1 MEFFDPI
8 SYAVPFFII
17 LMIAEGVALKLRGI
31 DGYDVK
37 DTFFSL
43 AMGIGSLVVKIVFG
57 AAVSY
62 AAHSWVYSHRLIE
75 NVPVN
80 WWTILICFV
89 LYDLAYYWQHRFG
102 HEYRWFWA
110 SHVNHHSS
118 QRYNLST
125 ALRQTW
131 TGTIALTFIFGLP
144 IALFGFPPEMI
155 FFVAAW
161 NLLYQFWIHTE
172 LVDRMG
178 PLEWIFN
185 TPSHHRVH
193 HATNPRYLDSN
204 YAGTLIIWDRMFGTF
219 SPEVAEDPPRYGIGK
234 NLETNN
240 LLIVAFHEWIAMV
253 KDLKTARSL
262 KDVYGY
268 MFRTPGWTPDGSRM
282 TTKKA
287 KANWKR
293 KQERLKAQEDGLQ
306 SGEGDPAAKAVEP
319 AE

>member
-1 MEFFDPI
+1 MEFYDPI
-8 SYAVPFFII
+8 SYAVPVFII
-17 LMIAEGVALKLRGI
+17 LMIVEGVALRLRGI

-43 AMGIGSLVVKIVFG
+43 AMGIGSLVAKILFG

-62 AAHSWVYSHRLIE
+62 AAHSWVYEYRLVAS
-75 NVPVN
+75 VPVN

-102 HEYRWFWA
+102 HEHRWFWA

-131 TGTIALTFIFGLP
+131 TGTLALTFIFGLP
-144 IALFGFPPEMI
+144 IALFGFQPEMI

-178 PLEWIFN
+178 PFEWVFN

-240 LLIVAFHEWIAMV
+240 LLVVAFHEWMAMV
-253 KDLKTARSL
+253 KDLRSARSL
-262 KDVYGY
+262 RDVFGY

-293 KQERLKAQEDGLQ
+293 RQERLKGDALKER
-306 SGEGDPAAKAVEP
+306 GEKIVEP

>member
-1 MEFFDPI
+1 MDFYDPI
-8 SYAVPFFII
+8 AYAVPFFIV
-17 LMIAEGVALKLRGI
+17 LMIAEGIALKLRGFK
-31 DGYDVK
+31 GYEAK

-43 AMGIGSLVVKIVFG
+43 AMGIGSLVVKVAFG
-57 AAVSY
+57 AAVAY
-62 AAHSWVYSHRLIE
+62 AAHAFIYQYRLIE
-75 NVPVN
+75 DIPVT
-80 WWTILICFV
+80 WWSILICFV
-89 LYDLAYYWQHRFG
+89 LYDFAYYWQHRFG

-118 QRYNLST
+118 QKYNLST

-131 TGTIALTFIFGLP
+131 SGTLALTFIFGLP
-144 IALFGFPPEMI
+144 IALLGFLPEMI

-172 LVDRMG
+172 LIDRMG
-178 PLEWIFN
+178 PFEWIFN

-219 SPEVAEDPPRYGIGK
+219 TPEVREDPPKYGIGK
-234 NLETNN
+234 NLTTNN
-240 LLIVAFHEWIAMV
+240 LLVVAFHEWMAMM

-262 KDVYGY
+262 QDVFGY
-268 MFRTPGWTPDGSRM
+268 MFRTPGWTPDGSRL
-282 TTKKA
+282 TTKIVKER
-287 KANWKR
+287 WRKR
-293 KQERLKAQEDGLQ
+293 QE
-306 SGEGDPAAKAVEP
+306 AKAVAEAEKPRVSEP

>member
-17 LMIAEGVALKLRGI
+17 LMIVEGVALKLRGI
-31 DGYDVK
+31 DGYEVK

-43 AMGIGSLVVKIVFG
+43 AMGIGSLIAG
-57 AAVSY
+57 IALGTSMSY
-62 AAHSWVYSHRLIE
+62 AAHSWIYGYRLIE
-75 NVPVN
+75 TIPIS

-89 LYDLAYYWQHRFG
+89 LYDLAYYWKHRFG

-131 TGTIALTFIFGLP
+131 TGTITLTFIFGLP
-144 IALFGFPPEMI
+144 IALLGFQPEMI

-178 PLEWIFN
+178 PFEWIFN

-240 LLIVAFHEWIAMV
+240 LLIVAFHEWMAMV
-253 KDLKTARSL
+253 RDLKTARSL
-262 KDVYGY
+262 RDVYGY
-268 MFRTPGWTPDGSRM
+268 MFRTPGWTPDNSRM
-282 TTKKA
+282 TTKTA

-293 KQERLKAQEDGLQ
+293 KQ
-306 SGEGDPAAKAVEP
+306 AVKTAELEVLDEQKVQEP

>member
-17 LMIAEGVALKLRGI
+17 LMIVEGVALKLRGV
-31 DGYDVK
+31 DGYEVK

-43 AMGIGSLVVKIVFG
+43 AMGIGSLIAG
-57 AAVSY
+57 IALGTSMSY
-62 AAHSWVYSHRLIE
+62 AAHSWIYGYRLIE
-75 NVPVN
+75 TIPIN
-80 WWTILICFV
+80 WWTILICFL
-89 LYDLAYYWQHRFG
+89 LYDLAYYWKHRFG

-131 TGTIALTFIFGLP
+131 TGTITLTFIFGLP
-144 IALFGFPPEMI
+144 IALLGFQPEMI

-178 PLEWIFN
+178 PFEWIFN

-240 LLIVAFHEWIAMV
+240 LLIVAFHEWMAMV
-253 KDLKTARSL
+253 RDLKTARSL
-262 KDVYGY
+262 RDVLGY
-268 MFRTPGWTPDGSRM
+268 MFRTPGWTPDNSRM

-293 KQERLKAQEDGLQ
+293 KQ
-306 SGEGDPAAKAVEP
+306 AVKTAELETLEEQKVQEP